1 MKYLLI
7 SLMVSANGF
16 VSAQHYQNSQ
26 KEPTS
31 EHYTGISTGF
41 SGAVRPIY
49 FDTDR
54 ANGLVTEFSFGKRL
68 VKSLYAEV
76 GLAHIYNVVDL
87 RHTNGYFSSTYA
99 EFTHAFLL
107 PIGLRYRSNGN
118 RFSVTGSAHFIA
130 GQLAEILIINS
141 EAYHDNTLLNSRNT
155 KDVSLFTNSSQLRA
169 SLGLEYQLQHL
180 WRLRLES
187 QVFVGTNQLLNYTW
201 HRQSLNLGIYKAF

>member
-1 MKYLLI
+1 MRFTFLMALL
-7 SLMVSANGF
+7 LGGSAAI
-16 VSAQHYQNSQ
+16 AQQPAESPKQAASKHFL
-26 KEPTS
+26 
-31 EHYTGISTGF
+31 GLSTGF

-68 VKSLYAEV
+68 VRSLYAEV

-201 HRQSLNLGIYKAF
+201 YRQSLNLGIYKAF

>member
-7 SLMVSANGF
+7 SLLVSANGF

-26 KEPTS
+26 KEPLS
-31 EHYTGISTGF
+31 EHYAGISTGF

-68 VKSLYAEV
+68 VRSLYAEV
-76 GLAHIYNVVDL
+76 GLAHIYNVVNL
-87 RHTNGYFSSTYA
+87 RHTYGYFSSTYA

-155 KDVSLFTNSSQLRA
+155 KDVSLLTNSSQLRA

-201 HRQSLNLGIYKAF
+201 YRQSLNLGIYKAF